1 MTTTEFGGNQIAVM
15 TRDFVDNLVTV
26 DSTETIA
33 IRGAENFIQAVP
45 NSISAKMYELCSSQC
60 LVVTA
65 AEAASQDSLVVFMT
79 VNQIATN
86 SESEAIDHT
95 VDKLIAMFT
104 HLAEK
109 TFTVA
114 SANLIVLMTALV

>member
-45 NSISAKMYELCSSQC
+45 NSIFAKMHELCSSQC

-65 AEAASQDSLVVFMT
+65 AEATSQDSLVVFMT

-109 TFTVA
+109 KFTVV
-114 SANLIVLMTALV
+114 SANLIVLMTTLV